1 MGCTGTSKE
10 SWTEEGSNG
19 ENERAEGKASD
30 LVPGG
35 KPADVCGSVYSCPL
49 IPAKTPHFLFK
60 ALPGLGIW
68 IVTPVLALH

>member
-10 SWTEEGSNG
+10 SWTKEGSNG
-19 ENERAEGKASD
+19 ENERAEGRASD

-35 KPADVCGSVYSCPL
+35 SQLVSVGLSIHAQ
-49 IPAKTPHFLFK
+49 IPAQTPHFLFK

-68 IVTPVLALH
+68 IVTPALALH